1 MTLVS
6 PSQSNPGDE
15 IRAASINDP
24 VNDLADVING
34 NIDDTNIAS
43 VSGSKIA
50 NGTVTNAKLS
60 TAAGEPGGAWQT
72 WTPTYTG
79 FSAAPT
85 GGTYRYKVV
94 GKTVHVA
101 VKTPNNGTS
110 NSTSFTMTLPLT
122 CANIPGMEWQCT
134 LNNLVNNG
142 SVVGPGFGYLGP
154 NTNIIFFSI
163 NSAGAGWTASGGKR
177 INGMYLVYETD

>member
-50 NGTVTNAKLS
+50 NATITNAKLS
-60 TAAGEPGGAWQT
+60 TAAGELGGEWQT
-72 WTPTYTG
+72 WTPTV
-79 FSAAPT
+79 T
-85 GGTYRYKVV
+85 GGSGMNTSAVSVDEARYTRI
-94 GKTVHVA
+94 GKT
-101 VKTPNNGTS
+101 
-110 NSTSFTMTLPLT
+110 
-122 CANIPGMEWQCT
+122 
-134 LNNLVNNG
+134 
-142 SVVGPGFGYLGP
+142 
-154 NTNIIFFSI
+154 IFFSI
-163 NSAGAGWTASGGKR
+163 RAVFTTSGSPAQTINFTTPIAMKTTQQLSLGSTFVNDGILYAGAAFRTDTSTVSVRRYDSANWGLGSSRGISVSGF
-177 INGMYLVYETD
+177 YEVA